1 MKIVQINA
9 NYNSSSIGRTTSE
22 LHNWLMEHGEE
33 SYVFTTQKGV
43 IDTNVFPV
51 GNDFDHKVHSL
62 CSRLFGLQGY
72 FSFLATQ
79 KMLRK
84 LKEIKPNIIHLR
96 NLHANYINLPMLL
109 KYIAENNIGCVITLH
124 DCWLLTGHCCH
135 YVKAGCDKWI
145 VECHNC
151 PMMKYD
157 NNSWFFDTSRKC
169 FRNKKRLFGNVK
181 RMAVLGNSKW
191 TFEQAQ
197 QSYLQNSPIIDYVY
211 NWIDR
216 ETFYPIKTFDYWGK
230 LKIRDRK
237 FVVLGVCEGWCRA
250 KGLHVFVELARR
262 FPDYTFLLIGSVVE
276 EMGFTNNIIS
286 VGTTRNNE
294 ELCEYYSHAD
304 VLLNPSVQETFGK
317 VSAEALCCGTP
328 IIVNRATANPELVGD
343 GCGYVVDNNDVQQYA
358 DYIQEIKK
366 NGKEKYSKKCVKFAA
381 ANFDKETNIKA
392 NVSIYERLLNI

>member
-1 MKIVQINA
+1 M
-9 NYNSSSIGRTTSE
+9 
-22 LHNWLMEHGEE
+22 
-33 SYVFTTQKGV
+33 
-43 IDTNVFPV
+43 
-51 GNDFDHKVHSL
+51 
-62 CSRLFGLQGY
+62 
-72 FSFLATQ
+72 
-79 KMLRK
+79 
-84 LKEIKPNIIHLR
+84 
-96 NLHANYINLPMLL
+96 
-109 KYIAENNIGCVITLH
+109 
-124 DCWLLTGHCCH
+124 
-135 YVKAGCDKWI
+135 
-145 VECHNC
+145 
-151 PMMKYD
+151 
-157 NNSWFFDTSRKC
+157 
-169 FRNKKRLFGNVK
+169 
-181 RMAVLGNSKW
+181 
-191 TFEQAQ
+191 
-197 QSYLQNSPIIDYVY
+197 
-211 NWIDR
+211 
-216 ETFYPIKTFDYWGK
+216 
-230 LKIRDRK
+230 
-237 FVVLGVCEGWCRA
+237 CEGWCRA